1 MILPAPALVLSTDL
15 DQARGWFWVLGF
27 RVGCHRCGPKRPTR
41 QSGAANHRHP
51 HRRGATGGHSDGGVW
66 IWTRQQCPPV
76 ARAWCSSVR
85 VRQGDEG
92 VPTGPCKASTERHDD
107 TVRLRKNACSGAP
120 SRVQQGPTQHRRLSK
135 SNRPAEPPRR
145 MILPA
150 LALVPSTDLDQARG
164 WSCCWGSGLGHHRCG
179 PKRPVRQSGAASHSP
194 EVRRQ
199 RGTPM
204 FLDRR
209 PGWRDQAHQGRP
221 GAHQCY
227 RPASGGASE
236 RNEPQGRTCR
246 MATMS
251 SADTT
256 NVSSSPI
263 TAPPAETQTAT
274 PVHQGQGGVREA
286 DDHRRRLI
294 KAHPASTGVSRL
306 HGHSAEINRAETASF
321 VRPKTPHNPF
331 PLRNLTPNLTLYKWW
346 GVPPPPPPQR
356 YKLLIL
362 LAL

>member
-164 WSCCWGSGLGHHRCG
+164 WSWVLGFGVGPSPMRAKETGPAIRSRQPPTPPPKCGDRGALRCSLTG
-179 PKRPVRQSGAASHSP
+179 DPGGEIKHIKGDQGRINATAQHQAA
-194 EVRRQ
+194 RQ
-199 RGTPM
+199 RGTS
-204 FLDRR
+204 RKA
-209 PGWRDQAHQGRP
+209 AH
-221 GAHQCY
+221 A
-227 RPASGGASE
+227 A
-236 RNEPQGRTCR
+236 
-246 MATMS
+246 
-251 SADTT
+251 
-256 NVSSSPI
+256 
-263 TAPPAETQTAT
+263 
-274 PVHQGQGGVREA
+274 
-286 DDHRRRLI
+286 
-294 KAHPASTGVSRL
+294 
-306 HGHSAEINRAETASF
+306 
-321 VRPKTPHNPF
+321 
-331 PLRNLTPNLTLYKWW
+331 W
-346 GVPPPPPPQR
+346 QR
-356 YKLLIL
+356 
-362 LAL
+362 

>member
-76 ARAWCSSVR
+76 ARGLVLFRSGSAGGRGCAHGPVQGIDREARRHSAATKER
-85 VRQGDEG
+85 VFRGTEPG
-92 VPTGPCKASTERHDD
+92 STRANPTPAVIQVEPARRTAAAHDPA
-107 TVRLRKNACSGAP
+107 R
-120 SRVQQGPTQHRRLSK
+120 SRTCAQHRP
-135 SNRPAEPPRR
+135 RPSPGLVLGVGVRGWAITDAGQRDRSGNQEPP
-145 MILPA
+145 A
-150 LALVPSTDLDQARG
+150 TDT
-164 WSCCWGSGLGHHRCG
+164 
-179 PKRPVRQSGAASHSP
+179 PT

-274 PVHQGQGGVREA
+274 PVHQGQGGVQEA
-286 DDHRRRLI
+286 NDHRRRLI

-331 PLRNLTPNLTLYKWW
+331 PLRNLTPNLTLYKW
-346 GVPPPPPPQR
+346 
-356 YKLLIL
+356 
-362 LAL
+362 